1 MQNSTNPLT
10 LRQNGFEVEY
20 VPLVRLHERDPKG
33 RLIDLREE
41 YELRE
46 LGGTIPQPGDC
57 IVDPGVLAGRDRRM
71 PENRIVY
78 EVVRRYFMPRY
89 PKFPLEKSETIH
101 QYIAL
106 EVSVRS
112 GTENEEDVY
121 NN

>member
-1 MQNSTNPLT
+1 MQNSKSQLT
-10 LRQNGFEVEY
+10 IRQNGFEVEY
-20 VPLVRLHERDPKG
+20 VPLVRLFERDPKG

-46 LGGTIPQPGDC
+46 LGGTIPQPGDR
-57 IVDPGVLAGRDRRM
+57 IVDPGVLAGRDRQL

-78 EVVRRYFMPRY
+78 EVVHRYFMPRY

-112 GTENEEDVY
+112 GTENEENVY